1 MYEIFYRALG
11 GKVQS
16 KDGLS
21 NIVQRQTGGAASLPP
36 LTTEPMLPPPPPPK
50 TIYDP
55 VREIEAER
63 RARELQTR
71 KIAELG
77 TAPQQE
83 QSVKHYKLEVVFT
96 EMKKGQSEMQW
107 VIYKKTL
114 DLIM

>member
-1 MYEIFYRALG
+1 M
-11 GKVQS
+11 
-16 KDGLS
+16 S

-77 TAPQQE
+77 TAPQTRAEREALQARGG
-83 QSVKHYKLEVVFT
+83 FT